1 MTPPRLAPL
10 LIRAS
15 TLTSALGAGSAAHLQ
30 ALRGR
35 RGGVRPMS
43 WETVSDLPTCLGEV
57 DGVDEQKLPEQLEK
71 FDCRNNRLAWMAMQ
85 QDGFMQQVRG
95 AIERHGRTRVGV
107 FLGTSTSGILTTEQ
121 AYRQRDPAT
130 GALPA
135 NFDYRHTHNSFS
147 LADFVRTTF
156 GLQGPASVVSTACSS
171 SAKVFGVAQRMIAAG
186 LIDAAVVGGV
196 DSLCLTTLYGFNS
209 LQLLSGQPCRPFD
222 VDRCGINIGEA
233 AGFALVERLGEEGQ
247 GSQPGDI
254 LLSGVGESSDAH
266 HMSAP
271 HPQGLG
277 ARQAMEQALARAGLA
292 PHDIGYLVLH
302 GTSTPSNDAAES
314 RAVEALFGTETP
326 CSSIKGHTGH
336 TLGAAGVLNALVG
349 ELALRHD
356 FAPAG
361 VGTQVVDPALRCRYL
376 TENLP
381 RPMRH
386 VMSNAFGFGGSNC
399 SLVLSKVMP

>member
-15 TLTSALGAGSAAHLQ
+15 TLTSALGAGTSAHLQ
-30 ALRGR
+30 ALRER

-57 DGVDEQKLPEQLEK
+57 EGVDGHRLPEPLAR

-85 QDGFMQQVRG
+85 QDGFAQQVRG
-95 AIERHGRTRVGV
+95 AVERFGPARLGV
-107 FLGTSTSGILTTEQ
+107 FLGTSTSGILTSEQ
-121 AYRQRDPAT
+121 AYRRRDPLT

-135 NFDYRHTHNSFS
+135 DFDYRHTHNSFS
-147 LADFVRTTF
+147 LAHFVRTAF
-156 GLQGPASVVSTACSS
+156 ALQGPASVVSTACSS

-222 VDRCGINIGEA
+222 VERCGINIGEA
-233 AGFALVERLGEEGQ
+233 AGFALVERAQ
-247 GSQPGDI
+247 DSQPGDI
-254 LLSGVGESSDAH
+254 VLSGVGESSDAH

-271 HPQGLG
+271 HPEGLG
-277 ARQAMEQALARAGLA
+277 ARQAMQQALSRAGLT
-292 PHDIGYLVLH
+292 PRDINYVVLH
-302 GTSTPSNDAAES
+302 GTSTQSNDAAES
-314 RAVEALFGTETP
+314 RAIEALFGQDTP

-336 TLGAAGVLNALVG
+336 TLGAAGALNALVG

-356 FAPAG
+356 LAPAG

-376 TENLP
+376 IENLS

-399 SLVLSKVMP
+399 SLVLSKVLP